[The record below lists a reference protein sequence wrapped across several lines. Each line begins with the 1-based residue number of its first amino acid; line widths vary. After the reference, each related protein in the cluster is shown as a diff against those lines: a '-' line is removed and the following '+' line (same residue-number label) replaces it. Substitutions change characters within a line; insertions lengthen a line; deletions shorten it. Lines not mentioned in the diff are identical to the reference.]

1 MTGKDDDKTALGGL
15 GRQEILT
22 LAIVIVLLTI
32 PVTAG
37 VTLYFAFTNPKLMEK
52 MDISAEVD
60 LGKFIDKTV
69 ESYDAFLVLLGV
81 GVSSAT
87 SAATVAMMNR
97 HRKPGSSAETP
108 PGG

>member
-1 MTGKDDDKTALGGL
+1 MPKDDDKTALGSL

-22 LAIVIVLLTI
+22 IAIIIVLLTI

-37 VTLYFAFTNPKLMEK
+37 VTLYVAFTDPNLSQKIE
-52 MDISAEVD
+52 ISGKVD
-60 LGKFIDKTV
+60 LGRFIDKTV

-81 GVSSAT
+81 GVSGATTAAT
-87 SAATVAMMNR
+87 SALILR
-97 HRKPGSSAETP
+97 HRKSDTTAP